1 MHYVISSKGETP
13 EFVMPKQIEDFIQVL
28 KENGKKAAAY
38 EYDKIKNELKNF
50 VNLFAGSV

>member
-38 EYDKIKNELKNF
+38 EYDDKK
-50 VNLFAGSV
+50 